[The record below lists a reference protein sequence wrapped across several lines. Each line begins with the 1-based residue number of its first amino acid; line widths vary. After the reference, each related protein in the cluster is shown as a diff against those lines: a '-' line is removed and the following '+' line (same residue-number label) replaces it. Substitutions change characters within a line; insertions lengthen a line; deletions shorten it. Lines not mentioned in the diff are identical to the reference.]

1 MIRFNRALWLSAAAS
16 VVFAMGCGGD
26 DTPDGGSGA
35 CSTDA
40 TCGSGKACHP
50 ILKTCVA
57 TCSGSSDCPSS
68 EKTCAKIANSAASF
82 CTCSTNELCAA
93 AVGNNICNSATRQC
107 SAKCTANS
115 CPSGFTC
122 NTTSGDCAAGGTD
135 AGTDAGVTDAG
146 VACTSTNFEPDVCG
160 YANVCYTNNL
170 CDAASN
176 DTTCANIASSN
187 FPGWNPASSTGP
199 VIFNVTDDADV
210 AAGCTGATDVA
221 FTTTVYAYAGPNYT
235 FPATIGAAT
244 QLTYYTSTGAVR
256 PVNNV
261 LVGSTSNAWSG
272 YTIDNGGKNVSVK
285 MTLCAPAGTTALTA
299 GFAFSGGNAYCA
311 PLTH

>member
-1 MIRFNRALWLSAAAS
+1 
-16 VVFAMGCGGD
+16 
-26 DTPDGGSGA
+26 
-35 CSTDA
+35 
-40 TCGSGKACHP
+40 
-50 ILKTCVA
+50 
-57 TCSGSSDCPSS
+57 
-68 EKTCAKIANSAASF
+68 
-82 CTCSTNELCAA
+82 
-93 AVGNNICNSATRQC
+93 
-107 SAKCTANS
+107 
-115 CPSGFTC
+115 
-122 NTTSGDCAAGGTD
+122 
-135 AGTDAGVTDAG
+135 
-146 VACTSTNFEPDVCG
+146 
-160 YANVCYTNNL
+160 
-170 CDAASN
+170 
-176 DTTCANIASSN
+176 
-187 FPGWNPASSTGP
+187 
-199 VIFNVTDDADV
+199 VTDDADV

-272 YTIDNGGKNVSVK
+272 YTVDNAGKNVSVK